1 MSKLQRDVQSLTD
14 PEIRN
19 GKKKLNVSFL
29 KNLDDR
35 KSGFQKQA
43 FTKLFILPTA
53 SDLMMDST
61 DWKVTIKKKTRKFL
75 EK

>member
-1 MSKLQRDVQSLTD
+1 MSKLQRGVQSLTD
-14 PEIRN
+14 PEIGN
-19 GKKKLNVSFL
+19 GKKKLNVFFI
-29 KNLDDR
+29 KNLADR

-43 FTKLFILPTA
+43 FTTLFILPTA